1 MLLGFSAFV
10 EGASR
15 HNLALLHDAERL
27 RQTNGARA
35 PLLDANHPDVLR
47 NILSTVVHE
56 VGHTLGLRH
65 NFIAQEDGN
74 TSVMAYSDDLDT
86 TSFGHD
92 DDGSSS
98 GGGGGG
104 GGGGEQRHRST
115 ISPEALFRKKQEQQ
129 QHLDDFDTTA
139 LGHNED
145 EEENGGSSS
154 SSGGGKRRH
163 RSTISP
169 EALLRKRQEQQLQP
183 HNNNSSN
190 NSKDSVVTE
199 SGIVAKNGAAKAT
212 YGGHFLYKPGRY
224 DEYAIKYGYTPLLN
238 ETSHSRHP
246 KLDVLANGQQVEEVL
261 ALARPLN
268 PLFATDEDKGNF
280 FFSFFFFLFFL
291 SFFFLFSSWHQ
302 LFVPLYSNCSYIV
315 FFF

>member
-92 DDGSSS
+92 DDGSGVIAGRKRCDSS
-98 GGGGGG
+98 D
-104 GGGGEQRHRST
+104 
-115 ISPEALFRKKQEQQ
+115 LFRFSWIFFWICQPPDPS
-129 QHLDDFDTTA
+129 L
-139 LGHNED
+139 
-145 EEENGGSSS
+145 S
-154 SSGGGKRRH
+154 RR
-163 RSTISP
+163 S
-169 EALLRKRQEQQLQP
+169 L
-183 HNNNSSN
+183 
-190 NSKDSVVTE
+190 
-199 SGIVAKNGAAKAT
+199 
-212 YGGHFLYKPGRY
+212 
-224 DEYAIKYGYTPLLN
+224 
-238 ETSHSRHP
+238 
-246 KLDVLANGQQVEEVL
+246 
-261 ALARPLN
+261 
-268 PLFATDEDKGNF
+268 
-280 FFSFFFFLFFL
+280 
-291 SFFFLFSSWHQ
+291 
-302 LFVPLYSNCSYIV
+302 
-315 FFF
+315 